1 MFLIRLGL
9 LERDTVKIR
18 LYFNMDKIINVL
30 MVILICSFTILTS
43 YSWGRYVM
51 LGCTGL
57 ILCVQVFRNNGKY
70 KLFSGVFPF
79 VLALFTFYSLISSLW
94 AERST
99 DSITVGKTLFEI
111 TVMVYILYTCY
122 FENPKNTNDLLRCIK
137 WSGYIISLYSIFFYG
152 LDFLI
157 IAAANETRLEN
168 TYANVNT
175 IGMLSSICI
184 VIQVDEFICEKRW
197 KWEALLCLP
206 SIFIVALT
214 HSRKALL
221 LLILGTFLCF
231 LLHNL
236 DSKNI
241 LKTIGKISAIVLGA
255 LVLLNVVALMP
266 IFAGTFDRMNALF
279 GSIFGDGGGADSSVL
294 IRDRMIEVGWEQFL
308 KTPLLGMGMA
318 NPHILS
324 NMYLGKDAYLHNNF
338 IELLAGG
345 GIVGLSIY
353 YSMYAYL
360 LTMFWK
366 LRRYKNEE
374 YVICLVMTVVLLI
387 LDYGMVSYYQK
398 IRYVYLLVMFLEI
411 EALKKKQN
419 KDN

>member
-1 MFLIRLGL
+1 
-9 LERDTVKIR
+9 
-18 LYFNMDKIINVL
+18 MDKIINVL

>member
-411 EALKKKQN
+411 EALKKKAEQG
-419 KDN
+419 

>member
-241 LKTIGKISAIVLGA
+241 LKTIGKISAIVLVA

-411 EALKKKQN
+411 EALKKKAEQG
-419 KDN
+419 

>member
-1 MFLIRLGL
+1 M
-9 LERDTVKIR
+9 KIR

-51 LGCTGL
+51 LGSTGL

-241 LKTIGKISAIVLGA
+241 LKTIGKISAIVLVA

-411 EALKKKQN
+411 EALKKKAEQG
-419 KDN
+419 